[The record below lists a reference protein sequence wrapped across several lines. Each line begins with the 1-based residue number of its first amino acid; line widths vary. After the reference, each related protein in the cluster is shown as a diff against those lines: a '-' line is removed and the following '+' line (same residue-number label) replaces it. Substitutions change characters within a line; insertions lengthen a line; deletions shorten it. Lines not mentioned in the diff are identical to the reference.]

1 VAQLFGL
8 EAEVEDEPQEGA
20 EPRSRSLVLE
30 QPLEERLERFL
41 QMSDDDPYFFP
52 KINPG
57 TGKQIQATN
66 WQIVNC
72 STAANYFHVLRR
84 QIYRDFRKPLVCMTG
99 KFTLRLR
106 EATSTIDEMAEG
118 TRFQRVIA
126 EGHGAAAEEDL
137 VAPSETKRLVLCSGK
152 VYYDLLRARKLNNI
166 KDVALIRVEQLSP
179 FPFDLVK
186 EQLDLYAGAE
196 VVWCQEE
203 PKNQC
208 GWQYVRPRIETASR
222 GLEGNDAPRLA
233 QYTGRATAASTAT
246 GFKYTHIAELHEF
259 LRDALVGEEVEVEK
273 VDGGFPVWKL

>member
-1 VAQLFGL
+1 VLWEAQFGDFANTAQCIIDQFISSGEMKWL
-8 EAEVEDEPQEGA
+8 RQTGLVMLLPHGYEGMGP
-20 EPRSRSLVLE
+20 EHSSG
-30 QPLEERLERFL
+30 RLERFL

-203 PKNQC
+203 PKNQG

-246 GFKYTHIAELHEF
+246 GFK
-259 LRDALVGEEVEVEK
+259 
-273 VDGGFPVWKL
+273 

>member
-1 VAQLFGL
+1 
-8 EAEVEDEPQEGA
+8 
-20 EPRSRSLVLE
+20 
-30 QPLEERLERFL
+30 
-41 QMSDDDPYFFP
+41 
-52 KINPG
+52 
-57 TGKQIQATN
+57 
-66 WQIVNC
+66 
-72 STAANYFHVLRR
+72 
-84 QIYRDFRKPLVCMTG
+84 
-99 KFTLRLR
+99 
-106 EATSTIDEMAEG
+106 
-118 TRFQRVIA
+118 
-126 EGHGAAAEEDL
+126 L

-203 PKNQC
+203 PKNQG

-246 GFKYTHIAELHEF
+246 GFK
-259 LRDALVGEEVEVEK
+259 
-273 VDGGFPVWKL
+273 